1 MDINIKGLNI
11 CYDEAGEGKTVLLLH
26 GWGANK
32 ESLAPI
38 FNMLKENFHVVA
50 PDLPG
55 CGASGEPDTPWGVTD
70 YSEFIKEFI
79 KKKDLA
85 PFAAIGHSNGGRVL
99 IRSCSDWF
107 FPEKLILID
116 SAGIK
121 AKHKPSYYIKVYS
134 YKIGKKILKSP
145 LFEKSGLYESLLDKT
160 GSEDYKNSSPVMRAT
175 MSRLLNEDL
184 KDRLPLIK
192 AETLLIWGSED
203 TATPIEDGRTMERLI
218 PGSGLAEI
226 KGAGH
231 FSYLDNP
238 GAAIGA
244 IKYFLEN

>member
-1 MDINIKGLNI
+1 MNINIKGLNI
-11 CYDEAGEGKTVLLLH
+11 SYYEAGEGKTVLLLH

-32 ESLAPI
+32 ESLAPL
-38 FNMLKENFHVVA
+38 FKALEGSFHVVA

-55 CGASGEPDTPWGVTD
+55 CGASDEPKSPWSVSD
-70 YSEFIKEFI
+70 YSEFIKEFTE
-79 KKKDLA
+79 KKELI

-99 IRSCSDWF
+99 IRTCSDWMA
-107 FPEKLILID
+107 PEKLILID

-121 AKHKPSYYIKVYS
+121 ARHKMSYYIKVYS
-134 YKIGKKILKSP
+134 YKIGKKILKSRP
-145 LFEKSGLYESLLDKT
+145 LKSSGLYEKLLSKA
-160 GSEDYKNSSPVMRAT
+160 GSEDYKNSTPVMRAT
-175 MSRLLNEDL
+175 MSLLLGEDL
-184 KDRLPLIK
+184 KERLPLIK

-203 TATPIEDGRTMERLI
+203 TATPIEDGRTMEKLI